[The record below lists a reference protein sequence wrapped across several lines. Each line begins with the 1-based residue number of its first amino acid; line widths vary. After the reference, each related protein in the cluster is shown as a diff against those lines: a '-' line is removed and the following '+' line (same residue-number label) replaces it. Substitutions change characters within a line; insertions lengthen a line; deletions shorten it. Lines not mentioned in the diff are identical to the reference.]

1 MANRTAL
8 DPAKVLEFV
17 EALESGKYEQTTGVL
32 VNFLYPSEEEF
43 CYCAEGVYAKLFM
56 GWEPIIVPDEWD
68 GARATFRLPN
78 GDERGGFIYG
88 AEWEED
94 GIFGHDPGI
103 MDMNDG
109 FKMSFKGIA
118 RVLRMRYL

>member
-32 VNFLYPSEEEF
+32 VDFLYPSEEEF
-43 CYCAEGVYAKLFM
+43 CYCAEGLYAKLFWGWKPVIIPNEWEGSRAVLESHM
-56 GWEPIIVPDEWD
+56 GEYRNGFIWSSEWD
-68 GARATFRLPN
+68 
-78 GDERGGFIYG
+78 
-88 AEWEED
+88 ED
-94 GIFGHDPGI
+94 PIFGHDPGI
-103 MDMNDG
+103 MSMNDG
-109 FKMSFKGIA
+109 SNMSFKGIA